1 MERSLS
7 FKVRG
12 RVEAEYEHVNQD
24 TAVTTYPD
32 MSATELRRARLG
44 VEGVV
49 YYDVKYIL
57 EVDFANDVVAVKDA
71 YLQYQGVKIGETPLY
86 FRAGNF
92 RTPNS
97 FELLTSELF
106 VDTLERAAF
115 VNCLATRSTG
125 RLPGQLLA
133 RPLGIG
139 GRYLRRSF
147 PVGQRACS
155 RCSRASPGM
164 RT

>member
-1 MERSLS
+1 
-7 FKVRG
+7 
-12 RVEAEYEHVNQD
+12 
-24 TAVTTYPD
+24 

-71 YLQYQGVKIGETPLY
+71 YLQYQGVKIGDTPLY

-115 VNCLATRSTG
+115 VNAWQLDRQIGFQISYWTDHWGLA
-125 RLPGQLLA
+125 A
-133 RPLGIG
+133 GIFG
-139 GRYLRRSF
+139 DRFNAPTIL
-147 PVGQRACS
+147 S
-155 RCSRASPGM
+155 RCFPASPGM